1 MNCSACGSELPEQ
14 AKFCSECGT
23 PNIVAAAPPTADVET
38 PAPPAPP
45 AWVADAPPVVAETV
59 DSVTAGVEHAAT
71 GATDAVSSVVDD
83 LAAGVP
89 DGAVPDLSVPGD
101 LVPDV
106 QVPDVSVPSELGSA
120 FDAATIDPPVIDAPA
135 IDTPVID
142 APVIDAP
149 VVETSVGDSA
159 PAIPAEWQS
168 APDLGWQPPQSEVLS
183 EPGADVDTNETV
195 VVTPDVEEPLAPF
208 TVATDSPSDI
218 PAPDASWAVPA
229 PPAADPSAGW
239 APSPT
244 IDTPAPAEWSAPA
257 VPVAP
262 APVAPEP
269 ATWQTPA
276 VDMPAAPEWQ
286 PAPQVEQAP
295 SWQAPPAAP
304 ATNWDAP
311 AAPSWE
317 PPAPAAPTWDQS
329 QNTGWAPP
337 APQQPAAW
345 GQQPGGYPQA
355 PPTQAIPQVGGYPT
369 PGSPEPA
376 AAKKG
381 SGGAPFGGL
390 LLFLGGLMLIGGS
403 FLDWAEALVGNTV
416 ITLTG
421 FENATGD
428 LWGGPA
434 TIALGVVLVLAS
446 FVYFAGASSKRVPAA
461 LKALAIVAAL
471 AALGFVAY
479 LLLGLVV
486 QDTKANAQIG
496 LWLCLG
502 GSILAVVGSLFG
514 RTKKA

>member
-120 FDAATIDPPVIDAPA
+120 FDAATIDPPVIDAP
-135 IDTPVID
+135 
-142 APVIDAP
+142 

-218 PAPDASWAVPA
+218 PVPDASWAVPA
-229 PPAADPSAGW
+229 PPAADR
-239 APSPT
+239 SPVGHPRRRS
-244 IDTPAPAEWSAPA
+244 IRLR
-257 VPVAP
+257 
-262 APVAPEP
+262 
-269 ATWQTPA
+269 
-276 VDMPAAPEWQ
+276 
-286 PAPQVEQAP
+286 
-295 SWQAPPAAP
+295 PP
-304 ATNWDAP
+304 N
-311 AAPSWE
+311 
-317 PPAPAAPTWDQS
+317 
-329 QNTGWAPP
+329 
-337 APQQPAAW
+337 
-345 GQQPGGYPQA
+345 GQHRRY
-355 PPTQAIPQVGGYPT
+355 
-369 PGSPEPA
+369 
-376 AAKKG
+376 
-381 SGGAPFGGL
+381 
-390 LLFLGGLMLIGGS
+390 
-403 FLDWAEALVGNTV
+403 
-416 ITLTG
+416 
-421 FENATGD
+421 
-428 LWGGPA
+428 
-434 TIALGVVLVLAS
+434 
-446 FVYFAGASSKRVPAA
+446 R
-461 LKALAIVAAL
+461 
-471 AALGFVAY
+471 
-479 LLLGLVV
+479 
-486 QDTKANAQIG
+486 
-496 LWLCLG
+496 
-502 GSILAVVGSLFG
+502 
-514 RTKKA
+514 